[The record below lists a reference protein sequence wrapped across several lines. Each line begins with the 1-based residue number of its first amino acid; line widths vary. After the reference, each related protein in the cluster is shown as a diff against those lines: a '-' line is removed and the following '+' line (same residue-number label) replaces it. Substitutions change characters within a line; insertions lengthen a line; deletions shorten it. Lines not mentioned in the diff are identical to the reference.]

1 MKEWLNIAEAAIVA
15 GRGQS
20 TIYRWMDTGKL
31 ASRKADDG
39 TIEVA
44 SAEVLKAEAA
54 SKRGRP
60 RGSVSKVALA
70 RRHILP

>member
-1 MKEWLNIAEAAIVA
+1 MKERLTIAEAAIVA

-20 TIYRWMDTGKL
+20 TIYRWIDTGRL
-31 ASRKADDG
+31 ASQKAGDG

-44 SAEVLKAEAA
+44 SADVLKVEAA